1 MRLQSIHLWTGFAL
15 LLTLGAAA
23 LFYQQR
29 PFRAPLAG
37 FVTDLK
43 GRSFAQ
49 RHNILRASE
58 SFSGT
63 VLNSYQTFSLNQA
76 AGPYTRDRGFLP
88 ERSFINHQSA
98 ETYGGGVCQL
108 ASTLYNAAQLAGLTI
123 IERVPHSQEI
133 LSVPQGHDATL
144 AFGVSDLKLKNPY
157 PFPIK
162 IVSRVIN
169 DQLLLEI
176 WGKEK
181 NHARP

>member
-1 MRLQSIHLWTGFAL
+1 MGSAL
-15 LLTLGAAA
+15 LLTLGAAG

-29 PFRAPLAG
+29 PFRTPLGG

-43 GRSFAQ
+43 GRSLAQ
-49 RHNILRASE
+49 RHNIVRASE
-58 SFSGT
+58 SFSGA
-63 VLNSYQTFSLNQA
+63 VIHSQQTFSLNQA

-88 ERSFINHQSA
+88 ERSFIGHRSV
-98 ETYGGGVCQL
+98 ESYGGGVCQL
-108 ASTLYNAAQLAGLTI
+108 ASTLYNAARLAGLTVV
-123 IERVPHSQEI
+123 ERVPHSQEVI
-133 LSVPQGHDATL
+133 SVPQGHDATL